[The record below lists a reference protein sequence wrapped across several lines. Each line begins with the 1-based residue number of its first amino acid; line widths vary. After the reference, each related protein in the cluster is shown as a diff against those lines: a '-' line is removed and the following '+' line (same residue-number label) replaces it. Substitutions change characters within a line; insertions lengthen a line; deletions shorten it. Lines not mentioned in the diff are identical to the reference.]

1 MRGEFKRSLQHQS
14 TGITQRLLVE
24 SFCWGLPR
32 EGFSRQITECMGD
45 CFKNVSVPLGESSS
59 PPESCDVAIGFCF
72 FVHVVMGGEG
82 QREQGNGRIYR
93 EVCVNGE
100 FFITLLCRIF
110 S

>member
-1 MRGEFKRSLQHQS
+1 
-14 TGITQRLLVE
+14 
-24 SFCWGLPR
+24 
-32 EGFSRQITECMGD
+32 
-45 CFKNVSVPLGESSS
+45 
-59 PPESCDVAIGFCF
+59 
-72 FVHVVMGGEG
+72 MGGEG